1 MALEHVLDLLPRAH
15 EETRAANRK
24 QVAEGVARGELLYP
38 DVRTE
43 EIAKEVD
50 WVSGSLKDGQTG
62 KAGGS
67 GMGVGK
73 GALTHLGTGKRNI
86 EDRRDKS
93 IPIPRQMPNP

>member
-50 WVSGSLKDGQTG
+50 WVSGSLKDGQAG
-62 KAGGS
+62 KAGRGVVWGS
-67 GMGVGK
+67 VK
-73 GALTHLGTGKRNI
+73 ARSLTSGPGRGT
-86 EDRRDKS
+86 
-93 IPIPRQMPNP
+93 